1 MGGVNKTILFLFISA
16 ALLGLMAL
24 MPEGALENNTPVSV
38 QDSSQDRNPSS
49 LPAMDSQFSAPA
61 SGEPSDNGL
70 TKNLHREFREA
81 LNRDPL
87 SAIELAKEY
96 VFTRELDPG
105 FRLEILRELKAI
117 QFSQPG
123 VADLADEI
131 ILMRPELDLFEE
143 ALSIKY
149 ATMSED
155 DYSVLISELA
165 LETDDPEYASLI
177 EKHAG
182 TKSDFTL
189 SSPLYHTA
197 EEPSNTALEPEGAT
211 VSG

>member
-1 MGGVNKTILFLFISA
+1 M
-16 ALLGLMAL
+16 MAL
-24 MPEGALENNTPVSV
+24 IPDGQRDKKSSISV
-38 QDSSQDRNPSS
+38 QDFTQERNPSS
-49 LPAMDSQFSAPA
+49 IPHIDLKFSSPP

-70 TKNLHREFREA
+70 THTLHREFRDA

-87 SAIELAKEY
+87 SAIELAKDY
-96 VFTRELDPG
+96 VFTRELDPE

-123 VADLADEI
+123 VAGLADEI
-131 ILMRPELDLFEE
+131 ISFKPDPGLFEE

-149 ATMSED
+149 ATMSEEE
-155 DYSVLISELA
+155 YSALISELA
-165 LETDDPEYASLI
+165 LETEDPEYASLI

-182 TKSDFTL
+182 AKTEFTL
-189 SSPLYHTA
+189 SVPLSHTV
-197 EEPSNTALEPEGAT
+197 EEPSNTEPQPQATT